1 MPKWHSAAASP
12 APGGAGTGIPELGL
26 LRNHKRWLAEY
37 GLGRDG
43 QAAGYHHSQLEAFNV
58 KAVYIESHG
67 GPEVLTYGERPDPV
81 VEPHE
86 VRIRVRAS
94 ALNRLDLYRRAGV
107 RGTRREFP
115 PPFVLGVDC
124 AGDIVEVGSGVSGR
138 TVGERVVVNP
148 RITCGQCA
156 RCLSGSD
163 DLCASARMLGDNMD
177 GSYAEYV
184 KVPAENTNLIAEQVS
199 YEQAAA
205 VPTTFLPVWNMMV
218 RRAQLKAWETV
229 LVLSASA
236 GVGTA
241 AIQVAKN
248 VVGARVIATTSSD
261 EKAAKAHEL
270 GADDVVNYT
279 SEDITQRVR
288 ELTGGEGVDLVVD
301 HTGAEYFQA
310 AYNSLKR
317 GGKYGTCGVTTG
329 YKGELHMGLLFSR
342 QLTVFGV
349 FMGSKEDLRL
359 IVEMLNAGKIAPAIH
374 QVFPLERAADAH
386 RMMEERSFFGK
397 LLLTP

>member
-1 MPKWHSAAASP
+1 M
-12 APGGAGTGIPELGL
+12 
-26 LRNHKRWLAEY
+26 
-37 GLGRDG
+37 
-43 QAAGYHHSQLEAFNV
+43 

-81 VEPHE
+81 IEPHE
-86 VRIRVRAS
+86 VKVRVRAS
-94 ALNRLDLYRRAGV
+94 ALNRLDVYRRAGV
-107 RGTRREFP
+107 RGTHRDFP

-138 TVGERVVVNP
+138 RVGERVVVNP
-148 RITCGQCA
+148 RITCGECTH
-156 RCLSGSD
+156 CLAGND
-163 DLCASARMLGDNMD
+163 DLCTHASMLGDNLD

-184 KVPAENTNLIAEQVS
+184 KIPAGNTHLIAERVY

-205 VPTTFLPVWNMMV
+205 VPTTFLPVWNMMI
-218 RRAQLKAWETV
+218 RRAQLKPWETV

-241 AIQVAKN
+241 AIQVAKK

-261 EKAAKAHEL
+261 EKAAKAREL
-270 GADDVVNYT
+270 GADEVVNYT
-279 SEDITQRVR
+279 SEDVTQRVR
-288 ELTGGEGVDLVVD
+288 ELSGGDGVDLVVD
-301 HTGAEYFQA
+301 HLGAEYFQA

-317 GGKYGTCGVTTG
+317 GGKYGTCGITTG

-349 FMGSKEDLRL
+349 FMGSKEDLRQ
-359 IVEMLNAGKIAPAIH
+359 IVEMLNAGRIVPTIH
-374 QVFPLERAADAH
+374 KTFPLEGAADAH

-397 LLLTP
+397 LVLTQ